1 MPSRISE
8 ELKDIYERV
17 WDDADYVIPPSENQ
31 AFFIMTNVVITPDQI
46 RGKCPEDHLEIPP
59 LICHPRQLN
68 PNRTIN
74 IENDPYV
81 CKKDRIFSYKSHG
94 KETGSCIESDRDTDD
109 DVYTCEIMG
118 WCPVELDV
126 FPKVDRAL
134 IQGTENF
141 TVFIKNA
148 ISFPW
153 FDTRKYRRN
162 NLPNGICIY
171 NPKDEST
178 WICPIFRLGD
188 IVELAGG

>member
-1 MPSRISE
+1 LPSNIPKERIG
-8 ELKDIYERV
+8 IYERI
-17 WDDADYVIPPSENQ
+17 WDGADYVIPPSENE

-46 RGKCPEDHLEIPP
+46 RGNCPEDHSEIPP
-59 LICHPRQLN
+59 LVCHLKQTN
-68 PNRTIN
+68 SNRTN
-74 IENDPYV
+74 NLEDDA
-81 CKKDRIFSYKSHG
+81 CEQGRIFSYKSHG
-94 KETGSCIESDRDTDD
+94 RETGNCIKSDRDRDD
-109 DVYTCEIMG
+109 EVYTCEITG

-153 FDTRKYRRN
+153 FDGTKYRRN

-171 NPKDEST
+171 NPNDEST
-178 WICPIFRLGD
+178 WMCPIFRLGD